1 MNHTVT
7 SSNELPDIVRI
18 ANRHGQGYESLLG
31 RICSR
36 LLEVVQVFNPGGP
49 VNQNHKS
56 YIEENLLN
64 PVVGQEI
71 SRTLRR

>member
-18 ANRHGQGYESLLG
+18 ANAHGQDYESLLD
-31 RICSR
+31 RIYSR
-36 LLEVVQVFNPGGP
+36 LLGVTKVFNLGGS
-49 VNQNHKS
+49 VSQNHKS
-56 YIEENLLN
+56 YIDENLLN

>member
-7 SSNELPDIVRI
+7 SSNDLPDIVRI
-18 ANRHGQGYESLLG
+18 ANRHGQDYESLLD

-36 LLEVVQVFNPGGP
+36 LLEVVKVFNPGGP